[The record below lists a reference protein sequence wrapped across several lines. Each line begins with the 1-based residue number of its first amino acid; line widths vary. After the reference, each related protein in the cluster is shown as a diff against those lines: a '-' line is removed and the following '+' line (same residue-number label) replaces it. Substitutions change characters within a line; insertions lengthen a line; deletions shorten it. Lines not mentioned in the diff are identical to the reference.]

1 MIKEKVQA
9 PVAVAL
15 AILALGLSAFAIFY
29 TGSTSPQVKPA
40 NEIKMASAGTTYY
53 IDAENGDDTN
63 CNGTAT
69 TPYTGGYNQTCPFK
83 TLTMIYAIKI
93 APGDMILLKRGQVWH
108 ESLALGVSGSVGS
121 PITYGAY
128 GEGDNPKPLIDG
140 QNQLTSAIGVNGLA
154 YLTIRDLTII
164 NTYKPVVL
172 YNANNIILD
181 NLSIYNSNGSAGIA
195 LFGDQIN
202 KCESN
207 IIRNSE
213 VHDIVGTNADEPGDG
228 ILLYGQFC
236 DNNVISSN
244 NFHNNANEGI
254 GIWGG
259 SNNMISQNTVN
270 NNGRSGIRV
279 ALTTAVGNVVEYNT
293 SFANAQLLDDRYGID
308 LWMVGN
314 DNIVRY
320 NKVYSQRDTYNDK
333 SVSLDPA
340 TNGIRYGS
348 GGIRFDGGYEH
359 SYATGNMSYYN
370 LISGEYTGIDIF
382 NFDNIQIYNNI
393 VYNSKYAGIHF
404 TSFNSSTP
412 TSNTRVKNNIVY
424 NVLPTAYLI
433 SAAGV
438 SNSVID
444 NNLYYQGG
452 AENFGWGMA
461 SKNYSQ
467 WKGFSGQDANSIV
480 ANPQFIDLV
489 NFNVSS
495 SSLAID
501 HGTDVALIQAYDG
514 QIVPQG
520 PMADIGVYESQIV
533 VSKSVCGNKLIED
546 TEQCDGSNL
555 NKQTCVTLGYLKGT
569 LSCNS
574 CQFRL
579 SGCSNTCTLASQC
592 KNKYGSS
599 YSYCRSGKC
608 CKKVSGKYICI
619 QFYN

>member
-1 MIKEKVQA
+1 M
-9 PVAVAL
+9 
-15 AILALGLSAFAIFY
+15 
-29 TGSTSPQVKPA
+29 
-40 NEIKMASAGTTYY
+40 
-53 IDAENGDDTN
+53 
-63 CNGTAT
+63 
-69 TPYTGGYNQTCPFK
+69 
-83 TLTMIYAIKI
+83 
-93 APGDMILLKRGQVWH
+93 
-108 ESLALGVSGSVGS
+108 
-121 PITYGAY
+121 
-128 GEGDNPKPLIDG
+128 
-140 QNQLTSAIGVNGLA
+140 
-154 YLTIRDLTII
+154 
-164 NTYKPVVL
+164 
-172 YNANNIILD
+172 
-181 NLSIYNSNGSAGIA
+181 
-195 LFGDQIN
+195 
-202 KCESN
+202 
-207 IIRNSE
+207 
-213 VHDIVGTNADEPGDG
+213 
-228 ILLYGQFC
+228 
-236 DNNVISSN
+236 
-244 NFHNNANEGI
+244 
-254 GIWGG
+254 
-259 SNNMISQNTVN
+259 
-270 NNGRSGIRV
+270 
-279 ALTTAVGNVVEYNT
+279 
-293 SFANAQLLDDRYGID
+293 
-308 LWMVGN
+308 
-314 DNIVRY
+314 
-320 NKVYSQRDTYNDK
+320 
-333 SVSLDPA
+333 
-340 TNGIRYGS
+340 
-348 GGIRFDGGYEH
+348 
-359 SYATGNMSYYN
+359 
-370 LISGEYTGIDIF
+370 
-382 NFDNIQIYNNI
+382 
-393 VYNSKYAGIHF
+393 
-404 TSFNSSTP
+404 
-412 TSNTRVKNNIVY
+412 
-424 NVLPTAYLI
+424 I

-619 QFYN
+619 